1 MGNTWIEHVKKFAA
15 DNNISY
21 MCAIAD
27 PRTKASYTKV
37 EKPVKNKSD
46 TKTEKVKTEKPVKI
60 KTEKVKKE
68 KPIKLKKLSYT
79 DVVNIENSYSD
90 YDKENQFI
98 RIYKDGEK
106 IPFQP
111 GFKRQAFNEPLT
123 IPKPIKKDTII
134 YNDITYTVEVYDN
147 SFRGGDDYERTA
159 LIKKETLKMKKQN
172 KELSNTN

>member
-37 EKPVKNKSD
+37 EKPI
-46 TKTEKVKTEKPVKI
+46 KI

-111 GFKRQAFNEPLT
+111 GFKPMT
-123 IPKPIKKDTII
+123 KPKPIKKDTII